1 MSSARIRNAASV
13 VALGVGLLIGT
24 SPAGAQTLTWEDRGF
39 LNVNVGMQPG
49 SGTFTE
55 TSTPVINGENASFVV
70 PFAIGAS
77 PLGDVSAGL
86 RVWENFGFA
95 AGYSRF
101 TKHSASTLNA
111 QIPNPILTDHPRSA
125 TAPVN
130 DLAHTESAVHLQM
143 LWMLPFSSRFD
154 VAAILGASFFTVTQD
169 LVSGVTATE
178 GAPPFTAVSIA
189 SAQTTSGSKTAPAL
203 TVGGDATYRLT
214 RQWGAGIFARYSR
227 LSGGLVKIA
236 DPSGSGDV
244 SVSAG
249 GAQIG
254 LGLRARF

>member
-1 MSSARIRNAASV
+1 MMKARFRSATSV
-13 VALGVGLLIGT
+13 LALGVGFLIGGST
-24 SPAGAQTLTWEDRGF
+24 ADAQTLTWEDRGF
-39 LNVNVGMQPG
+39 LNVNVGVQPG
-49 SGTFTE
+49 SGSFTE
-55 TSTPVINGENASFVV
+55 NSTPVVNGENASFVV

-95 AGYSRF
+95 AGFSRF
-101 TKHSASTLNA
+101 TKRSASTLSA

-125 TAPVN
+125 TAPV
-130 DLAHTESAVHLQM
+130 DGLAHTESAIHLQM
-143 LWMLPFSSRFD
+143 LWMVPLSSKFD
-154 VAAILGASFFTVTQD
+154 VAGVLGASIFRVTQD

-178 GAPPFTAVSIA
+178 TAPPFTTVTIG

-203 TVGGDATYRLT
+203 TVGADATYRLT
-214 RQWGAGIFARYSR
+214 RQWGAGVFARYSR
-227 LSGGLVKIA
+227 LSAGHVKIA
-236 DPSGSGDV
+236 DPSGTGDV

-254 LGLRARF
+254 VGLRARF